1 MRQDL
6 IERQQAKPLSNKR
19 IPDRPKTVLQFHE
32 DSFTYRQSKFGR
44 HSPISPSNPVK
55 VRDCAVLYR
64 ERVYYLADS
73 DEQKAF
79 LLQPSK
85 YTKGVESIPLDVL
98 VKPRVLVLGLPKSGK
113 SDLCQ
118 RISNLT
124 GAVHLQMDEIIDRY
138 IERDSKQC
146 EKLGASMKQEGR
158 GIDDQLMVTLLAKR
172 LQAKDCL
179 ANGWILEDFPRT
191 RA

>member
-1 MRQDL
+1 MTIKTDISAEFVFIKLIDKLKDRFQMRQDL

-113 SDLCQ
+113 SDLC
-118 RISNLT
+118 
-124 GAVHLQMDEIIDRY
+124 
-138 IERDSKQC
+138 
-146 EKLGASMKQEGR
+146 
-158 GIDDQLMVTLLAKR
+158 
-172 LQAKDCL
+172 
-179 ANGWILEDFPRT
+179 
-191 RA
+191 